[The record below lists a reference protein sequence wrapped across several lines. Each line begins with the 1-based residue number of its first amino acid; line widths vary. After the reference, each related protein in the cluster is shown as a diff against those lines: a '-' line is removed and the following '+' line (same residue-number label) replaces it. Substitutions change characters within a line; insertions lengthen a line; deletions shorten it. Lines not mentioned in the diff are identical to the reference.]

1 MWRSWILKHKT
12 MPVNITPIPQIPKSI
27 IDAVNNNNLAVFI
40 GAGVSRLVGCIGWD
54 QLAKNLAER
63 CIKEELINY
72 KEKETLL
79 QNSDHKKTITI
90 CYRLFEK
97 IDRKEVFFD
106 EMKKALKEGESVD
119 TPNVYNEIYRLR
131 GLFVT
136 TNADTHFDRL
146 FVRKNI
152 KYQVDNFDPDKI
164 DRTNI
169 YHIHGSI
176 IEEDSLVF
184 TVSQYFVRYNDA
196 KFSTFLNKI
205 FSDYVVLFMGYGM
218 GEFEL
223 LDFIFGKY
231 DSREKRKQKHF
242 ILLPFYRGEENILDF
257 EQSYY
262 NEMGIEVLPYEK
274 DEKGYY
280 QLYEVMKA
288 WNKEINQ
295 VSSYL
300 HDSLKEIED
309 IIEKYGK

>member
-1 MWRSWILKHKT
+1 MWSNWIQKCKT
-12 MPVNITPIPQIPKSI
+12 MPEKITPIPQIHKSI

-54 QLAKNLAER
+54 QFAKNLANR
-63 CIKEELINY
+63 CNDEKLINY

-79 QNSDHKKTITI
+79 QNSDHKKAITI

-97 IDRKEVFFD
+97 KGRKEIFFN
-106 EMKKALKEGESVD
+106 EMNKALKEGENID
-119 TPNVYNEIYRLR
+119 TPNIYDEIYRLR

-136 TNADTHFDRL
+136 TNADTHFNRL
-146 FVRKNI
+146 FNPRNI
-152 KYQVDNFDPDKI
+152 IFKQNDFNPERIDK
-164 DRTNI
+164 TNL

-176 IEEDSLVF
+176 LDESSLVF
-184 TVSQYFVRYNDA
+184 TLSQYFTRYNDPQ
-196 KFSTFLNKI
+196 FSNFLNRI
-205 FSDYVVLFMGYGM
+205 FSDYVVLFLGYGM
-218 GEFEL
+218 AEFEL

-231 DSREKRKQKHF
+231 DLTDKRELKHF
-242 ILLPFYRGEENILDF
+242 ILQPFYRGEENILTF

-262 NEMGIEVLPYEK
+262 NDMGIRVLPYEK

-280 QLYEVMKA
+280 QLYEVIIA

-300 HDSLKEIED
+300 YDSLKEID
-309 IIEKYGK
+309 DVIEKY